1 MSVPLLGTEY
11 FNTPRMDGVLS
22 GKTAELLIQDGQKQ
36 AADIELQSTKAE
48 AQFKAPAITDLYS
61 SAYQKIA
68 NGDFTGFADMQKA
81 RSMAIG
87 NPILM
92 KTIDSAD
99 ELAGH
104 LANNVFAYSKQALS
118 QEFQAKKQ
126 EDLQNRMDDRADKRA
141 EDIQGRQDEATAKQL
156 YMQEHGQWARQ
167 TEEDQRQYAAQMK
180 VYEKQKAG
188 YDEMVSL
195 GQGNEAQ
202 TPAQPEKP
210 APRKEPKFEDFLPS
224 GQKTTTTSPNPGGS
238 ILPPGA
244 SPLPSQGVSSQL
256 EQGDQPLFPSASD
269 NTNTPAGGKASAIE
283 RTYKVPGGIAKV
295 YDDQPAPKGG
305 KFISDRV
312 VNYSGPDVVGDNPN
326 VLPAQAIPTGKA
338 VAALPDLDQLDTSAL
353 DKEKNYR
360 DQYKPEELA
369 PKPEGPPAELA
380 TSFQQQVQ
388 AKLSKNQAPE
398 GLSFG
403 YSPESGTSLKMNIH
417 PEGGRLDKVKYN
429 PTTGAVDKEITLSH
443 KEDEAVKLINHFAS
457 DENLSKWIALQL
469 TLGHPVRAI
478 HENPADGKNKAVIFR
493 TGNEIFSQD
502 IKGPDGSVIG
512 KKPNQY
518 DEDDLKKWEDLTG
531 MMGKVVTFKPG
542 DLPKAQ
548 IEKYR
553 TKAIADVAKG
563 GSTIEFQNNIIQKFG
578 GDPIDPAEVNSFKQ
592 EAEKPAQEKR
602 NNEYNRRLDKEL
614 ADLGFELP
622 KDREAAEDK
631 VQKLR
636 QSYERQRN
644 VSGDLTNAQSD
655 LKALLKESRGKPT
668 EEQFKRAR
676 DLQNKFN
683 SLLDEQNA
691 LKGAAHRQFLGF

>member
-48 AQFKAPAITDLYS
+48 AQLKAPAITDLYS

-81 RSMAIG
+81 RSLAIG

-104 LANNVFAYSKQALS
+104 LANNVFAYSKQALAN
-118 QEFQAKKQ
+118 EFQAKKQ
-126 EDLQNRMDDRADKRA
+126 EDLQGRIDDRADKRA
-141 EDIQGRQDEATAKQL
+141 KDVQQGQNEGTAKAL

-202 TPAQPEKP
+202 APAQPEKP

-224 GQKTTTTSPNPGGS
+224 GQKATETTPNPGGS

-256 EQGDQPLFPSASD
+256 DQGDQPLYPSASD
-269 NTNTPAGGKASAIE
+269 NTNAPTGGKVSTIE
-283 RTYKVPGGIAKV
+283 RTYKMPRGIVKV

-312 VNYSGPDVVGDNPN
+312 VNYGGPDVVGDNPN

-338 VAALPDLDQLDTSAL
+338 VAALPGLDQLDTSSL

-369 PKPEGPPAELA
+369 PKPADPEGPPAPPFRE
-380 TSFQQQVQ
+380 QVSE
-388 AKLSKNQAPE
+388 KITKGKAPD
-398 GLSFG
+398 GLTFG
-403 YSPESGTSLKMNIH
+403 YSPETGTSLKINIH
-417 PEGGRLDKVKYN
+417 PPGGRLEKADYDPVSGSVK
-429 PTTGAVDKEITLSH
+429 KEIKWSH
-443 KEDEAVKLINHFAS
+443 DEEKAAELLGHFS
-457 DENLSKWIALQL
+457 DKENLSQWIGLQSA
-469 TLGHPVRAI
+469 LGHPVEAAY
-478 HENPADGKNKAVIFR
+478 EKPGDKKSGVIFR
-493 TGNEIFSQD
+493 TGQEVFSQQVPG
-502 IKGPDGSVIG
+502 KDGAKITH
-512 KKPNQY
+512 PNLY
-518 DEDDLKKWEDLTG
+518 SEDDLKQWNELRGLVAKGVISMKADVDKGALEKIRADAIQRAASAPGSVNLDSTNQNITRLG
-531 MMGKVVTFKPG
+531 GKPITADDIAEAKDKAMAPRRAAEANAMDRRVEQELSLIGIKKPN
-542 DLPKAQ
+542 DDAEHAQ
-548 IEKYR
+548 KLDDIEAKNQKIAEAKSDVDR
-553 TKAIADVAKG
+553 ELKAIASKK
-563 GSTIEFQNNIIQKFG
+563 NIT
-578 GDPIDPAEVNSFKQ
+578 
-592 EAEKPAQEKR
+592 
-602 NNEYNRRLDKEL
+602 
-614 ADLGFELP
+614 ADE
-622 KDREAAEDK
+622 
-631 VQKLR
+631 
-636 QSYERQRN
+636 YER
-644 VSGDLTNAQSD
+644 A
-655 LKALLKESRGKPT
+655 KKLKEQAISL
-668 EEQFKRAR
+668 EQERQA
-676 DLQNKFN
+676 LVGSFN
-683 SLLDEQNA
+683 SGV
-691 LKGAAHRQFLGF
+691 LKNLFGR